1 MQDRIA
7 RLLSTLSVAFMAVGL
22 IQDKWEPFV
31 LSIVF
36 LVVSLYLTW
45 REENKRANI

>member
-7 RLLSTLSVAFMAVGL
+7 RLLSTLSVALMAVGL

-31 LSIVF
+31 LSVACLF
-36 LVVSLYLTW
+36 VSLYLAW
-45 REENKRANI
+45 REEKKQ